1 MIISIILC
9 ILIYNILDIIILIS
23 EVMYYEE
30 K

>member
-9 ILIYNILDIIILIS
+9 TLIYNILDIILIS